1 MFRSPTQ
8 HEAISVATASTL
20 TQCMSNTKL
29 VTAKDLKD
37 ALRQDL
43 DRGVGP
49 QCGRSAAEPRH
60 TKFSSPPSALML
72 RYAQRYTR
80 MPRVTVILTDEQYAQ
95 VRSKA
100 GLIPLS
106 AWFRDLGLNAG
117 LTVEDLRREL
127 HEVPPGALKD
137 VPPKKHGKHFM
148 DTW

>member
-1 MFRSPTQ
+1 ML
-8 HEAISVATASTL
+8 SVIDKT
-20 TQCMSNTKL
+20 

-37 ALRQDL
+37 ALRRDL
-43 DRGVGP
+43 DPGVGP
-49 QCGRSAAEPRH
+49 QAVALQRGQGS
-60 TKFSSPPSALML
+60 FSLTHSHAQVL